1 MTERK
6 IEFRTADGVVDG
18 YFFPAASGSGPG
30 VIHLTDIRGNRPAN
44 REKSAWLAAQGY
56 SVLQP
61 NVFYRTGKEPVFDFP
76 FVFGEERTMKR
87 FRDLTVPLDGPAQE
101 RDAQA
106 YAAELRKQPEVAA
119 GPLGVVGHCF
129 TGPMALRVAAAVP
142 DRIAAAASFHGGGLV
157 TAADTSPHRVLPRL
171 KAQLYFAHASNDA
184 LMPVEAIQT
193 LEQALAAWDGK
204 YESETY
210 EGARH
215 GWTMSDGAAYNAG
228 AAERAH
234 AKLLALFARTLR

>member
-76 FVFGEERTMKR
+76 FVFGEERSMKR
-87 FRDLTVPLDGPAQE
+87 FRDITVPLDGPAQE

-106 YAAELRKQPEVAA
+106 YVAELRKQPEVTA

-142 DRIAAAASFHGGGLV
+142 EQIGAAASFHGGGIV
-157 TAADTSPHRVLPRL
+157 TQAETSPHRVLPRV

-184 LMPVEAIQT
+184 LMPADAIQT
-193 LEQALAAWDGK
+193 LEKALAAWGGK
-204 YESETY
+204 YENETY

-215 GWTMSDGAAYNAG
+215 GWTVSDGPAYDAKAAD
-228 AAERAH
+228 RAH
-234 AKLLALFARTLR
+234 AKLLELFARTLR

>member
-87 FRDLTVPLDGPAQE
+87 FRDITLPLDGPAQE
-101 RDAQA
+101 RDGLA
-106 YAAELRKQPEVAA
+106 YVAELRKQPEVAK

-129 TGPMALRVAAAVP
+129 TGPMALRVAAASP
-142 DRIAAAASFHGGGLV
+142 DQIAAAASFHGGGIV
-157 TAADTSPHRVLPRL
+157 TGAESSPHHVLPRVR
-171 KAQLYFAHASNDA
+171 AQLYFAHASNDA
-184 LMPVEAIQT
+184 LMPAAAIQT
-193 LEQALAAWDGK
+193 LEQALAAWGGQ
-204 YESETY
+204 YGSETY
-210 EGARH
+210 EAKH
-215 GWTMSDGAAYNAG
+215 GWTVSDGSAYEAK

-234 AKLLALFARTLR
+234 AKLLELFARALR